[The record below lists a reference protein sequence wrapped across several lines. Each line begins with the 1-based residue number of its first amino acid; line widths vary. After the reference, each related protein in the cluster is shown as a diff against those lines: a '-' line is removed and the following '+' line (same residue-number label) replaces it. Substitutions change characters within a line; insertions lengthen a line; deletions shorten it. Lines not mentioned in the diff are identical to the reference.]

1 MSQSYVEASAV
12 IQGAPDIHV
21 KNGST
26 LHLVCSLLNSTEPP
40 VFIFWYHG
48 ARMINYDKD
57 PNILVRSDASGS
69 VLIIRNARQ
78 YHTGNYTCLPSN
90 VRSASVNVH
99 VLIAQIYFVVKM
111 SDANAKCFKCKDAVC
126 TEDQLTCQNCKNPFH
141 FMCVGQAES
150 SFRKMSKDR
159 KAGWKCIDCKD
170 VKEKEQNKDKDNRND
185 QNKEK
190 SKKESKNQERDAFNS
205 EMKTMEENGNKLM
218 DYLNSKFQSL
228 ENSIKDQKDDVIKA
242 LNLKVKE
249 LEEKLEER
257 DQKIADLEDR
267 MDFIENR
274 SRISNV
280 EIRNM
285 PETKNE
291 DVQFL
296 VESIGHTLGISV
308 KEGDIQIAHRVQNRD
323 GSNKNRPIIAHLGSR
338 YIRNKWLKQYK
349 DYKRSDETPA
359 AMQDGRNNMN
369 QLSFNITYYYLYLIL
384 MIGYNQYY
392 VNS

>member
-1 MSQSYVEASAV
+1 
-12 IQGAPDIHV
+12 
-21 KNGST
+21 
-26 LHLVCSLLNSTEPP
+26 
-40 VFIFWYHG
+40 
-48 ARMINYDKD
+48 
-57 PNILVRSDASGS
+57 
-69 VLIIRNARQ
+69 
-78 YHTGNYTCLPSN
+78 
-90 VRSASVNVH
+90 
-99 VLIAQIYFVVKM
+99 M

-190 SKKESKNQERDAFNS
+190 SKKESKNQERDAFNI

-349 DYKRSDETPA
+349 DYKRSGNLVANKINPNLPNSNIYIYEHVTIKTKLLLNEVRAYAKENGIKFVWVKDGMILIKRSESDRHVTKISTKREFETYKIHKN
-359 AMQDGRNNMN
+359 RNFQN
-369 QLSFNITYYYLYLIL
+369 
-384 MIGYNQYY
+384 
-392 VNS
+392 V